1 MIIFLAIETFKT
13 FVKTVDESDTE
24 IVNTVWK
31 NLILKWTY
39 PLDSGNIR
47 FDADAGL
54 GPNEDEGAWV
64 TDFGR
69 ASNRERGISRTV
81 LPKPVMLTGT
91 ADKLVAYS
99 LDFKIDPETTIAGNT
114 ATINPNVT
122 NDGLDKIKKLSSDD
136 GLVWIVA
143 NDDDGVVLDLSE
155 AELKPSN
162 ISILTQSDLDV
173 TKQDV
178 FPVPFLLFRRAN
190 IA

>member
-1 MIIFLAIETFKT
+1 MIIFLDIETFKT
-13 FVKTVDESDTE
+13 FVKTVGGDDTE
-24 IVNTVWK
+24 IVNTTWN

-39 PLDSGNIR
+39 PLDAGNIR

-54 GPNEDEGAWV
+54 GPNEDQGEWV

-69 ASNRERGISRTV
+69 ASNRERGISRAV

-91 ADKLVAYS
+91 ADKLIAYS
-99 LDFKIDPETTIAGNT
+99 LDFKIDPETTVAGNT
-114 ATINPNVT
+114 ATINPDVT

-143 NDDDGVVLDLSE
+143 NDDGVVLDLNE

-162 ISILTQSDLDV
+162 IEILTQIDLDV

-178 FPVPFLLFRRAN
+178 FPVPFLLFRRAS